1 MVSPLLKK
9 RGVEMRAPGVLIV
22 EDDEPV
28 RELLAKLLQEEGY
41 TVFTAPDGQPALER
55 LRTHPSGLVVL
66 FDLMMPGMD
75 GYALLRA
82 IAAESPLTTQ
92 HAYILMSAM
101 AKTLPLKVV
110 QLLKHLNGDALSK
123 PFDLE
128 DVLAAVKKAAS
139 RLA

>member
-1 MVSPLLKK
+1 MLKK
-9 RGVEMRAPGVLIV
+9 RGLEMRAPGVLIV
-22 EDDEPV
+22 EDDELV

-41 TVFTAPDGQPALER
+41 TVFTAPDGQPALEW

-66 FDLMMPGMD
+66 LDLMMPGMD
-75 GYALLRA
+75 GYALLHA

-110 QLLKHLNGDALSK
+110 QLLKHLNVDSLSK

-128 DVLAAVKKAAS
+128 EVLAAVKKAAS
-139 RLA
+139 RLV

>member
-1 MVSPLLKK
+1 
-9 RGVEMRAPGVLIV
+9 MRAPSVLIV
-22 EDDEPV
+22 EDDETI
-28 RELLAKLLQEEGY
+28 RELLANLLQEEGY

-55 LRTHPSGLVVL
+55 LRTHPSSLVVL
-66 FDLMMPGMD
+66 LDLMMPGMD
-75 GYALLRA
+75 GYALLQA
-82 IAAESPLTTQ
+82 LAADSPLTTR
-92 HAYILMSAM
+92 HAYILMSAL

-110 QLLKHLNGDALSK
+110 QLLKHLNVDFLSK